1 MTSYWCEHAWLP
13 EGVVAS
19 VRVELAALD
28 GIGTVVRGARPEPG
42 DVRLHGLVLA
52 GTANVHSHAFHRALR
67 GRTHDRGGTFWTWRE
82 RMYAVAERLDP
93 DSYLRLA
100 TAVYAEMTL
109 AGITAV
115 GEFHYL
121 HHGPGG
127 VPYDDPNAMG
137 TALVQAAGD
146 AGVRLTLFDALYLEG
161 GLGPGGYLPLDP
173 VQQRFSDGSVDAWL
187 QRTEALDHLGDVWD
201 HAEGAAAIH
210 SVRAVRPSAFEQ
222 VRQKGGLL
230 HVHLS
235 EQPAENEACLA
246 AHGVTPTRLLA
257 DHGLLSAGLTAVHAV
272 HLTDDDVA
280 LLGGS
285 GAGVCACPTTEADLA
300 DGIGPYPELAA
311 AGSRISLGTDQ
322 HVTTDLLRE
331 AQRLDQHE
339 RLRSGRRA
347 TFGPAGLVRMLGE
360 NGFAALSGRS
370 AGVVAEGQVGD
381 LVAVRLDSVRTAGVD
396 PGQAVLVATAQDVH
410 TVVVDG
416 VEVVRDGRHR
426 LGDVGRLLQEA
437 IAPLWA
443 DR

>member
-1 MTSYWCEHAWLP
+1 MTTYWCENAWLP

-19 VRVELAALD
+19 VRVELEPLG
-28 GIGTVVRGARPEPG
+28 GISAVVRGAAPEPD
-42 DVRLHGLVLA
+42 DVRLHGLVLP
-52 GTANVHSHAFHRALR
+52 GMANVHSHAFHRALR
-67 GRTHDRGGTFWTWRE
+67 GRTHDHGGTFWTWRE
-82 RMYAVAERLDP
+82 RMYAVADQLDP

-100 TAVYAEMTL
+100 TAVYAEMAL

-137 TALVQAAGD
+137 MALVQAASD
-146 AGVRLTLFDALYLEG
+146 AGVRLTLLDTLYLEG
-161 GLGPGGYLPLDP
+161 GLDRSGYLPLDP
-173 VQQRFSDGSVDAWL
+173 VQRRFSDGSVDAWL
-187 QRTEALDHLGDVWD
+187 ERTEALDHLGDVWD

-210 SVRAVRPSAFEQ
+210 SVRAVQPSAFER
-222 VRQKGGLL
+222 VRHKRGDL

-246 AHGVTPTRLLA
+246 VHGVTPTRLLA
-257 DHGLLSAGLTAVHAV
+257 DHGLLGAGTTAVHAV

-285 GAGVCACPTTEADLA
+285 GTGVCACPTTEADLA

-311 AGSRISLGTDQ
+311 AGSPLSLGTDQ
-322 HVTTDLLRE
+322 HVTSDLLRE

-347 TFGPAGLVRMLGE
+347 TFGPAGLVAMLGE
-360 NGFAALSGRS
+360 NGFRAISGRA
-370 AGVVAEGQVGD
+370 AGSIAPKQVGD
-381 LVAVRLDSVRTAGVD
+381 LVALRLDSPRTAGCD
-396 PGQAVLVATAQDVH
+396 PAQAVLVASADDVH
-410 TVVVDG
+410 TVVMDG
-416 VEVVRDGRHR
+416 VEVVRDGQHR

-443 DR
+443 